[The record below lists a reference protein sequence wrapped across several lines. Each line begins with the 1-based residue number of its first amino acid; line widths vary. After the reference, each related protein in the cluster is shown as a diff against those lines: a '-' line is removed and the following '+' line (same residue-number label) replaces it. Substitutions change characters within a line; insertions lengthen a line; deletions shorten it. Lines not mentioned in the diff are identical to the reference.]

1 MGERE
6 KEQEELEEHEK
17 ELATVD
23 IWVIR
28 PEESV
33 KQSGAERRKTQN
45 RWK

>member
-6 KEQEELEEHEK
+6 KEREELEEHEQ

-33 KQSGAERRKTQN
+33 EQSGSD
-45 RWK
+45 